1 MPAYDYECDLCKFE
15 FELRQGFDDEPVA
28 TCPRCSGKSRRVL
41 RAVPVIFKGSGFYV
55 TDNRRDTASAEEK
68 QASGEGSKEGSGET
82 SKADSGK
89 ASKEDSGKAS
99 KEDSGK
105 TSKEA
110 PKTSANVGDST
121 KD

>member
-1 MPAYDYECDLCKFE
+1 MPAYDYECDLCQFNFE
-15 FELRQGFDDEPVA
+15 VRQGFDDEPVA

-55 TDNRRDTASAEEK
+55 TDNRRGTSPPDGK
-68 QASGEGSKEGSGET
+68 QAPSEGSKE
-82 SKADSGK
+82 DSGK

-105 TSKEA
+105 ASKEA